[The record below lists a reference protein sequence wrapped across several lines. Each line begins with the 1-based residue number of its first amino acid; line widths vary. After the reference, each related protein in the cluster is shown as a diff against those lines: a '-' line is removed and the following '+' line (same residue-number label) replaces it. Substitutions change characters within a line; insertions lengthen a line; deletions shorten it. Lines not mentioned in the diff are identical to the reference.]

1 MVGMARPLAVCG
13 HSAGGKPLS
22 VVQPSN
28 DRRRHTLMK
37 WFHIQPL
44 LLCVLLL
51 FFIFSSPALMFLPQF
66 AVIILLFFFCL
77 CFIFH
82 APSPFFLSIL
92 TVPLYLISLLA
103 LCLSLS
109 LSLEGD
115 QECRVVTRKSSIWV
129 ERDEWCRMVKFNT
142 YLDYSYRFCVVWD
155 VVPFSLLVPLIHI
168 LWLNILIFTGQNMVL
183 KCPIRYST

>member
-51 FFIFSSPALMFLPQF
+51 FFFYFFSCAHVSASVCCHYPSF
-66 AVIILLFFFCL
+66 FFFCL

-109 LSLEGD
+109 LPRGRPGMSCGD
-115 QECRVVTRKSSIWV
+115 EEV
-129 ERDEWCRMVKFNT
+129 
-142 YLDYSYRFCVVWD
+142 
-155 VVPFSLLVPLIHI
+155 
-168 LWLNILIFTGQNMVL
+168 
-183 KCPIRYST
+183 